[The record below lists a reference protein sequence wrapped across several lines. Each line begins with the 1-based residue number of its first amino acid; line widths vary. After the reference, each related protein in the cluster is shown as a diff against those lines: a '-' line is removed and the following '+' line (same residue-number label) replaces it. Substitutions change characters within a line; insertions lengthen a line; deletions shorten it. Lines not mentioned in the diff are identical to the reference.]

1 MLNCDRDQMRLYLIT
16 DRSWLDGR
24 SLEGQVE
31 QALQAGATFL
41 QLREKHLSEEDFLQE
56 AIRIKR
62 ITDRYQVPFVIND
75 NLRVALEA
83 GADGV
88 HVGQADM
95 QARQARQLLGPGK
108 ILGVSAKTV
117 DQALAAQEAGADYLG
132 VGAVFPTSTK
142 ADASEIS
149 FDTLRQIC
157 QAVTIPVVAIGG
169 ITAQNL
175 HQLAG
180 SGIAGAAVIS
190 AVFSQPDIPAA
201 VKALL
206 NALQGVVTP

>member
-1 MLNCDRDQMRLYLIT
+1 M
-16 DRSWLDGR
+16 
-24 SLEGQVE
+24 
-31 QALQAGATFL
+31 
-41 QLREKHLSEEDFLQE
+41 QE

>member
-117 DQALAAQEAGADYLG
+117 DQALAAQVAGADYLG

>member
-1 MLNCDRDQMRLYLIT
+1 MNCDRDQMRLYLIT